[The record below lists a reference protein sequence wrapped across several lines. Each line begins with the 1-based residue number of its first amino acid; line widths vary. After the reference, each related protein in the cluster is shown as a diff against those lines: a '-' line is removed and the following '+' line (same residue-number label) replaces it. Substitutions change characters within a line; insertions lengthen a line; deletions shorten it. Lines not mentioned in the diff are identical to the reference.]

1 MKLQLESV
9 FIDDVRFGDK
19 TSISKRTLTIN
30 RQELVDLLSD
40 DENFESVDIV
50 LAKPGDD
57 SRIVNVVDVVEPRCK
72 VSGGVDFPGLM
83 GSTVSAGRGVTR
95 ALKGVAVVFCDRHP
109 HWLHSKSIIDMSGPG
124 ARLGRYGDTL
134 NVAVDPNPNGDV
146 ASRDYAHSVKLAGLK
161 TAVYLAKAATSD
173 NVEAVDTFDMRRG
186 EGKNPELPRIAY
198 YYQIYSPQ
206 HDSRGIPDPIF
217 YGYPIAATLPLVVH
231 PNEIIDGGVMS
242 GTTIRMMESYSIQ
255 NHPIIFDL
263 YRRHGKE
270 LNFAGVVIGVAS
282 MESDRRPLAAMMVG
296 KIMKDT
302 LGAAGV
308 VMTKPLGG
316 APTIDLGEAA
326 LECEKLGIKTCML
339 IQILNTE
346 SFLKSEVMFNSP
358 SLNAIVNTG
367 IIFDRVNLPALGTVI
382 GGTCDTPVFND
393 SRKQTAG
400 QELEV
405 EQRFI
410 CGSLNQLGASGA
422 TAVQY

>member
-1 MKLQLESV
+1 MKLKLESV
-9 FIDDVRFGDK
+9 FIEDVRFGEK
-19 TSISKRTLTIN
+19 TSVSKHTLTIN
-30 RQELVDLLSD
+30 RQELLDLLAVD
-40 DENFESVDIV
+40 DNFESVNIV

-57 SRIVNVVDVVEPRCK
+57 ARIVNVVDVVEPRCK
-72 VSGGVDFPGLM
+72 ISGGVDFPGVL
-83 GSTVSAGRGVTR
+83 GTTVSAGRGVTR

-124 ARLGRYGDTL
+124 AGLGRYADTL
-134 NVAVDPNPNGDV
+134 NIAVDPVPNGEI
-146 ASRDYAHSVKLAGLK
+146 ASRDYARSVKLAGLK
-161 TAVYLAKAATSD
+161 TAVYLARAASSDDVDGVNTFETS
-173 NVEAVDTFDMRRG
+173 RG
-186 EGKNPELPRIAY
+186 KNENPELPRIAY

-217 YGYPIAATLPLVVH
+217 YGHPIATTFPLVVH

-255 NHPIIFDL
+255 NHPVIFDL

-282 MESDRRPLAAMMVG
+282 MESARRPLAAMMVG
-296 KIMKDT
+296 NLMKDT
-302 LGAAGV
+302 LGADGV

-326 LECEKLGIKTCML
+326 LECEKLGVKTCML

-346 SFLKSEVMFNSP
+346 SFLESEVMFNSP

-367 IIFDRVNLPALGTVI
+367 IIFDRVNLPALGAII
-382 GGTCDTPVFND
+382 GGTSDTPVFND
-393 SRKQTAG
+393 SRRQSAG